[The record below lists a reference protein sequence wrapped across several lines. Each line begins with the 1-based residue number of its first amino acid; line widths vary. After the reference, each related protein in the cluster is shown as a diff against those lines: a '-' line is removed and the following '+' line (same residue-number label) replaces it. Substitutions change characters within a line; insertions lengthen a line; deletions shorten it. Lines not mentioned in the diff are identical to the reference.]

1 MNYFSS
7 PKSRVTI
14 ITTTIFLII
23 NFGSAF
29 ALDYDPTYPPTLFP
43 AKVIREKGY
52 EVFQFIGKDLLIP
65 DKVEYDE
72 GIYEIVQEGEEDRFE
87 TIAVFE
93 LNVLFDSQKVKA
105 SQSKDEVKNVEK
117 QELPDPL
124 LAYKQSM
131 WARGLE
137 IASRNYKISRYEVIR
152 SDGFKVDF
160 KEGISG
166 RISATVTLY
175 KSKPELLEEIKVE
188 LKNLKIEVQRLQ
200 NNIMEWSS
208 EINKNISEV
217 KDKSDSL
224 QMKIASVEN
233 ISQSH
238 TKQLQAI
245 KDDLQNLESKINDL
259 FKKSP

>member
-1 MNYFSS
+1 MKLVEIAVVF
-7 PKSRVTI
+7 
-14 ITTTIFLII
+14 ITCIFYYV
-23 NFGSAF
+23 NFAF

-43 AKVIREKGY
+43 AKIIREKAY
-52 EVFQFIGKDLLIP
+52 EAFQFIGKDLLIP

-87 TIAVFE
+87 TIAIFE
-93 LNVLFDSQKVKA
+93 LNGFFDSQKVKA
-105 SQSKDEVKNVEK
+105 SQPKDEVRNAEK

-137 IASRNYKISRYEVIR
+137 IASRSYKISRYDVIK

-160 KEGISG
+160 KEDISG
-166 RISATVTLY
+166 RIRATVTLY
-175 KSKPELLEEIKVE
+175 KSKPEPLEGIKVE
-188 LKNLKIEVQRLQ
+188 FKSLKTEVQGLQ

-208 EINKNISEV
+208 ETSKKISEV
-217 KDKSDSL
+217 KDKSESL

-233 ISQSH
+233 ISQSN

-245 KDDLQNLESKINDL
+245 KDVLQNLESKINDL
-259 FKKSP
+259 LKKSP